1 MSVVTLC
8 SGGLDSAL
16 MATIFVE
23 RKVRQWPLFINYGQ
37 LSARKELESCR
48 AVCNKLQLPPPTVID
63 AGGYGATIQ
72 SGLTSTSCDVFL
84 DAFTP
89 GRNLL
94 FLTLA
99 ASYGFKNGVRAVA
112 IGLLRED
119 LCLFPDQTDGF
130 ISAASAALSAA
141 MGAEI
146 QVLMP
151 LRMFSKS
158 DVVAAAAKYG
168 VTGTYSCHRGTDVP
182 CGICV
187 SCREYITD

>member
-16 MATIFVE
+16 MATIFAE
-23 RKVRQWPLFINYGQ
+23 RNVRQWPLFINYGQ

-48 AVCNKLQLPPPTVID
+48 AVCDRLHLPPPTVID
-63 AGGYGATIQ
+63 AAGYGATIQ
-72 SGLTSTSCDVFL
+72 TGLTSTSCDVFL

-99 ASYGFKNGVRAVA
+99 ASYGFKNGVHAVA

-119 LCLFPDQTDGF
+119 SCLFPDQTDGF
-130 ISAASAALSAA
+130 ISAASAALRAA
-141 MGAEI
+141 MGRDI
-146 QVLMP
+146 DILMP
-151 LRMFSKS
+151 LRMFSKN
-158 DVVAAAAKYG
+158 DVVAAAAQYG
-168 VTGTYSCHRGTDVP
+168 LAGTYSCHRGTDAP

-187 SCREYITD
+187 SCREYITE

>member
-16 MATIFVE
+16 MATIFAE
-23 RKVRQWPLFINYGQ
+23 RNVRQWPLFINYGQ

-48 AVCNKLQLPPPTVID
+48 AVCDRLHLPPPMVID
-63 AGGYGATIQ
+63 AAGYGATIQ

-119 LCLFPDQTDGF
+119 SCLFPDQTDGF
-130 ISAASAALSAA
+130 ISAASVALSAA
-141 MGAEI
+141 MGTDI
-146 QVLMP
+146 DILMP

-168 VTGTYSCHRGTDVP
+168 LTGTYSCHRGTDAP

-187 SCREYITD
+187 SCREYITE